1 MIFPALQKHLSL
13 KLSVLSIV
21 GIVTSMILSLF
32 IVTHI
37 FNKFEQEALQN
48 IHTSLITNNT
58 KYVKNHLQAT
68 THKIEQLIEK
78 KYTDINILAQVM
90 QELIDHPDK

>member
-1 MIFPALQKHLSL
+1 MIF
-13 KLSVLSIV
+13 
-21 GIVTSMILSLF
+21 SLF

-48 IHTSLITNNT
+48 IQTSLITNNT